1 MISCRFDNTID
12 HESIHFTQYHGRI
25 DAHDLSTLA
34 DAFTR
39 IEQQQQKGN
48 WIVLMLSYE
57 LGYLLEPRSWSASA
71 MPRTPTGRRT
81 PLLTALVFEQRSN
94 EPELPPIDAQRP
106 FMSSAFMSSVKP
118 GICWKDYERD
128 IDKIKRWLRQGD
140 VYQINH
146 TFPLLTKSDQS
157 PLSIYRHTL
166 HRHPTR
172 YAAYIDMGEDQILS
186 FSPELFLRRRGPW
199 LHTRPMKGTS
209 PRHPDPIMDA
219 LSRQGLA
226 ASLKNR
232 AENGM
237 IVDLL
242 RNDLGRIATPG
253 SVTVEKLFEIEK
265 YESIWTMTS
274 TIRAHVGN
282 TALAKVIA
290 ALFPCGSVTGAPKIA
305 AMRRISELEPQPRGR
320 YCGSIGWLAP
330 NGDMQLNVAI
340 RTLTMTGNEGIY
352 GVGGGIVMDSDPSEE
367 WQECQ
372 WKARVITTDTRSWQ

>member
-1 MISCRFDNTID
+1 MTSCRFDNTID
-12 HESIHFTQYHGRI
+12 HESTHFTQYHGRI
-25 DAHDLSTLA
+25 DANDLSTLA

-39 IEQQQQKGN
+39 IEQQRQKGN

-57 LGYLLEPRSWSASA
+57 LGYLLEPRSRSGSAW
-71 MPRTPTGRRT
+71 PRTANDQRT
-81 PLLTALVFEQRSN
+81 PLLSALVFGQRN
-94 EPELPPIDAQRP
+94 RVPELAPINVQRR
-106 FMSSAFMSSVKP
+106 SISSVQPSISRKE
-118 GICWKDYERD
+118 YERD
-128 IDKIKRWLRQGD
+128 IRKIKRWLMNGD

-146 TFPLLTKSDQS
+146 TFPLLVRSDQS
-157 PLSIYRHTL
+157 PLSIYRNTL
-166 HRHPTR
+166 HSHPTR
-172 YAAYIDMGEDQILS
+172 YAAYIDMGEEKILS
-186 FSPELFLRRRGPW
+186 FSPELFLNKSGPW

-209 PRHPDPIMDA
+209 PRHSDPTMDE
-219 LSRQGLA
+219 LSRHGLA

-232 AENGM
+232 AENCM

-253 SVTVEKLFEIEK
+253 SVTVDRLFEIER

-274 TIRAHVGN
+274 TIRAHVGD
-282 TALAKVIA
+282 TSLANILT

-305 AMRRISELEPQPRGR
+305 AMSRISELEPQPRGL

-340 RTLTMTGNEGIY
+340 RTLTMNGDEGVY

-372 WKARVITTDTRSWQ
+372 WKARVITTDTQSWQ